1 MLTYACK
8 NSECQKR
15 TLPEINFQK
24 ATNKQTVTNYG
35 QISKQP
41 SNHLAMTKCP
51 KGVGGEEEAG
61 ASGVV
66 TGKCV
71 CVCVSV
77 SMRYVLH
84 VLHNASTNTITQ
96 LTEGVG

>member
-1 MLTYACK
+1 MHVKIQNARKELCLK
-8 NSECQKR
+8 LISKKPQ
-15 TLPEINFQK
+15 INK
-24 ATNKQTVTNYG
+24 TVTNYG

-66 TGKCV
+66 TEKCV

>member
-1 MLTYACK
+1 
-8 NSECQKR
+8 
-15 TLPEINFQK
+15 
-24 ATNKQTVTNYG
+24 
-35 QISKQP
+35 
-41 SNHLAMTKCP
+41 MTKCP
-51 KGVGGEEEAG
+51 KGVGAEGEGVEEEEG

-77 SMRYVLH
+77 SMRNVLH